1 MNRVRPFLLLDLW
14 TMRHVLL
21 EWWGDMIWSA
31 KKTILRH
38 KFFKHPFPHRLRSEN
53 LLKVKQFIAQL
64 LEPRPTDLENVKQP
78 NDIEEIPQVADG
90 SEDGPIGK
98 HMESSQIENS
108 IKGKGFGN
116 LEKSE
121 IKISGQ
127 EVKGEETKECNC
139 IDLDFTDKKSRQ
151 FHISRIHLNMDG
163 CQLCKRAFSSSDN
176 FKEHMR
182 SHHGRDC
189 KCQNILEMDEKQVL
203 FHNQTIHRKHFG
215 CNICYRTF
223 RKKAHGLAHMA
234 EHNGER
240 GFQCDKC
247 GNDYKRAGDLKSHTK
262 LCLDLEDPVKCDL
275 CEKHF
280 KGKQRLKLHR
290 RRFHV
295 DLRQCPYCPA
305 QVSLKIMS
313 EMWENALL
321 RWRTWPGTLFKLT
334 WRKRSFPVLNVQK
347 VLLRRKNWKP
357 M

>member
-1 MNRVRPFLLLDLW
+1 M
-14 TMRHVLL
+14 
-21 EWWGDMIWSA
+21 
-31 KKTILRH
+31 
-38 KFFKHPFPHRLRSEN
+38 
-53 LLKVKQFIAQL
+53 KQFIAQL

-90 SEDGPIGK
+90 SEDVPIGENV
-98 HMESSQIENS
+98 ESPQSTILKLEQIENS

-116 LEKSE
+116 LEKGE

-295 DLRQCPYCPA
+295 DLRQCPYCPT
-305 QVSLKIMS
+305 QVSLKITS
-313 EMWENALL
+313 EM
-321 RWRTWPGTLFKLT
+321 
-334 WRKRSFPVLNVQK
+334 
-347 VLLRRKNWKP
+347 
-357 M
+357 